1 MIDAVID
8 LSHHNG
14 TNLGFAA
21 AGGSG
26 ILGVI
31 HKATQGLSNVD
42 PIYQTNK
49 AAIRAAGLLFG
60 SYHFGDGSDGGAQA
74 QAFLAIAAPAP
85 HELVALDL
93 ERNPAGPSMTLD
105 QARAFVIAI
114 FAAIGKWPLL
124 YSGHDL
130 KDMLAGTADPVLS
143 HCPLWLA
150 QYGPTAVLPPGWS
163 QWSLWQFTDG
173 AIGHPVPVAGIG
185 HCDRSRFA
193 GDATALTALWASVS
207 R

>member
-49 AAIRAAGLLFG
+49 AAIRAVAKVIGTEQQARRA
-60 SYHFGDGSDGGAQA
+60 DGG
-74 QAFLAIAAPAP
+74 
-85 HELVALDL
+85 LVRL
-93 ERNPAGPSMTLD
+93 
-105 QARAFVIAI
+105 V
-114 FAAIGKWPLL
+114 
-124 YSGHDL
+124 
-130 KDMLAGTADPVLS
+130 
-143 HCPLWLA
+143 
-150 QYGPTAVLPPGWS
+150 
-163 QWSLWQFTDG
+163 DG
-173 AIGHPVPVAGIG
+173 IDV
-185 HCDRSRFA
+185 
-193 GDATALTALWASVS
+193 
-207 R
+207 